1 MQIKCKDYHI
11 LPSQARARFVT
22 RCLRHNPS
30 QERMISPAPPR
41 MGSCPSLWL
50 LLPSPSLWPFDVCI
64 AGYRE
69 PHQIQRRLSKNYDKP
84 TRHRTNT
91 DSNFANLYTTIP
103 PGRPFPGGEGK
114 GALVSSRHRTCL
126 SMKDRCNHQCFLAF
140 TNLSINELTR
150 SFYSHNMTIQFTSK
164 PTKLMTQKK
173 YLVYKC
179 QTPGRGSAGPECS
192 LLGPLR
198 GSSISHISPWSQPV
212 SNRFLNR
219 AVLAEG
225 FARPPEL
232 FS

>member
-30 QERMISPAPPR
+30 QERMISPAPPY
-41 MGSCPSLWL
+41 GFSCP
-50 LLPSPSLWPFDVCI
+50 LLPYGLSTYASQATVNPIKSSEDCRKTTTNQPGI
-64 AGYRE
+64 E
-69 PHQIQRRLSKNYDKP
+69 QIPIP
-84 TRHRTNT
+84 TLQT
-91 DSNFANLYTTIP
+91 S
-103 PGRPFPGGEGK
+103 FPGGEGK
-114 GALVSSRHRTCL
+114 GALVSSKHRTCL
-126 SMKDRCNHQCFLAF
+126 SMKDRCNHQCFLVF